1 MPLYL
6 RFWRDPRAWNVKAR
20 ASNRTA
26 IILDS
31 ITFIILALGVTEDNS
46 VKDKISLSDHQMV
59 VTVDEQRRRE
69 KFLGK
74 ESQVCDPKNET
85 RSLGLSL
92 SISCMSIKFLSQ
104 ENNAEWGIA
113 NRIEAASLLITC
125 RYLSDRITEEREHYN
140 AASADCNFAT
150 RSGGFPPRWKCCRL
164 VAQLINRS
172 IAYAKPFARAWFYS
186 CAWIDR

>member
-1 MPLYL
+1 MSRTRFHSRTIKWSSRSMNSDGEKSSSERSPKFAIL
-6 RFWRDPRAWNVKAR
+6 RTRHDLR
-20 ASNRTA
+20 AS
-26 IILDS
+26 
-31 ITFIILALGVTEDNS
+31 
-46 VKDKISLSDHQMV
+46 
-59 VTVDEQRRRE
+59 
-69 KFLGK
+69 
-74 ESQVCDPKNET
+74 
-85 RSLGLSL
+85 LSL
-92 SISCMSIKFLSQ
+92 SCMSIKFLSQ

-125 RYLSDRITEEREHYN
+125 RYLFDRITEEREHYN

-150 RSGGFPPRWKCCRL
+150 RSGGFPPRWKCRL